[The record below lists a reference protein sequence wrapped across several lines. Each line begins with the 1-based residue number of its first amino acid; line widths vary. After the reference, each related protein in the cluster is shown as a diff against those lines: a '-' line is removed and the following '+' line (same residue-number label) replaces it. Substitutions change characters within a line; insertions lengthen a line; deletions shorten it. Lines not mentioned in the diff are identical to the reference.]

1 MYWTPSNS
9 FSARTDEVD
18 NHVAYLFF
26 EQCDRVV
33 HLHSSS
39 IQASSVESPPFA
51 PRNMVLAF
59 PEHVL
64 ERAEATDTV
73 NKLNEALSRQV
84 SELSRSKGLASL
96 HAASVKSKRCRNRRS
111 APLAQ

>member
-18 NHVAYLFF
+18 NHVAHLLF
-26 EQCDRVV
+26 EQHDSVV
-33 HLHSSS
+33 HLHPSA
-39 IQASSVESPPFA
+39 IQASSLGGPPFA

-64 ERAEATDTV
+64 ERAEATDMV
-73 NKLNEALSRQV
+73 YKPREALSLQV
-84 SELSRSKGLASL
+84 SELSL
-96 HAASVKSKRCRNRRS
+96 V
-111 APLAQ
+111 